1 MFYLLIHKDAMG
13 IERLYVCMALSVKE
27 AKSICGLPADIH
39 TWCSI
44 PVDRLAALRGTD
56 NSFIVKEL

>member
-1 MFYLLIHKDAMG
+1 MG